1 MDTVPRHCGTDAGVG
16 KADELTGPLWR
27 GWKNI
32 PEHDVVRVS
41 LWLLSCLV
49 WGSGDSTYPLHLG
62 LFRLDY
68 LLHAAGDGLSLKQVE
83 FNDISSSSLLGS
95 LSERVAARTTPPL
108 DSPKVFLRPT
118 TRMPNEHNLFDW
130 RWLEYERLE
139 KHEVHV
145 TRQTLAELAIYTLFD
160 PHDDHPLP
168 L

>member
-1 MDTVPRHCGTDAGVG
+1 VRYARVAMDTVPRHCGTDAGVG

-49 WGSGDSTYPLHLG
+49 WGSGDSTYPLHFG

-68 LLHAAGDGLSLKQVE
+68 LLHAAGDGLPLKQVE

-95 LSERVAARTTPPL
+95 LSERVAAVHRHITSLHLHHTTHICL
-108 DSPKVFLRPT
+108 HR
-118 TRMPNEHNLFDW
+118 H
-130 RWLEYERLE
+130 
-139 KHEVHV
+139 
-145 TRQTLAELAIYTLFD
+145 I
-160 PHDDHPLP
+160 
-168 L
+168 